1 MNSKLPPGWRIEMMM
16 QSRVGWRS
24 SLLAMLCALSLVTSW
39 SAARTTTRPSGEG
52 DVQAELARWR
62 PRFEKAGMRY
72 LVAAPFILAGDGTA
86 EQLAQYRDGTVL
98 AATRALE
105 ATYFR
110 TPLREP
116 VVICLFE
123 SEEPYKRLAGEWFDQ
138 TDVPHFGFYRHAER
152 VMFMNVA
159 TGTGTLVHELTH
171 ALIAPDFPTVPS
183 WFNEGLASLYEQCS
197 LSGDTITGL
206 PNWRLP
212 ALQKAIRDRTLRPL
226 KELIEDRDFYRQD
239 LVGINYAEARY
250 LMYYLQQKKLLTG
263 YYRRFRDNAEN
274 DPTGRKSLESVIEPQ
289 TLDAFEKQWRV
300 WVLGLRYPAS

>member
-1 MNSKLPPGWRIEMMM
+1 MMM
-16 QSRVGWRS
+16 QSGIRRHS
-24 SLLAMLCALSLVTSW
+24 SWVAMLCALFLVTSW
-39 SAARTTTRPSGEG
+39 AAGRATTRPSEGG
-52 DVQAELARWR
+52 DVQAELARWQ

-72 LVAAPFILAGDGTA
+72 LAAGPFILAGDGTA

-98 AATRALE
+98 AAARALE

-138 TDVPHFGFYRHAER
+138 TDVPHFGFYRHADR

-206 PNWRLP
+206 ANWRLP
-212 ALQKAIRDRTLRPL
+212 ALQKAIRDGTLRPL

-250 LMYYLQQKKLLTG
+250 LMYYLQQKKLLTA
-263 YYRRFRDNAEN
+263 YYRRFRDNAEK
-274 DPTGRKSLESVIEPQ
+274 DPTGLNSLESVIEPQ
-289 TLDAFEKQWRV
+289 ALDAFEKQWRA
-300 WVLGLRYPAS
+300 WVLGLRYPSS